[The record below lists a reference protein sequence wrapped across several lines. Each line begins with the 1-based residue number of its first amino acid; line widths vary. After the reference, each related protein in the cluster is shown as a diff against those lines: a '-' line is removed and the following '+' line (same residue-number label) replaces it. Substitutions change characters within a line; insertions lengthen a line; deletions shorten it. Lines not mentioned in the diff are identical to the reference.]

1 MVHSLKP
8 TVVTDSNN
16 LTDVEFTR
24 GETICFRG

>member
-8 TVVTDSNN
+8 TVVTDNN

-24 GETICFRG
+24 GETICFGG